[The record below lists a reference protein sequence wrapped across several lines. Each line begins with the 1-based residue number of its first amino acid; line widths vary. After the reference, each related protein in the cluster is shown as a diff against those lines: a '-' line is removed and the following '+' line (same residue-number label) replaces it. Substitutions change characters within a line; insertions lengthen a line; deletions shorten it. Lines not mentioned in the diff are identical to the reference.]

1 MKKTILKAA
10 LCFSL
15 MAAFSSTAISCSSS
29 DDETTENVSSLDP
42 NNFQGKIAA
51 GTTVTLDAT
60 KVYNLKGKLS
70 VENGATLI
78 IPAGTRIVASEGA
91 TYVIVERGGKIFVN
105 GTAASPV
112 VFEGST
118 HKQGHWGGIVILGN
132 APSNRSASGT
142 STSEL
147 GELIYGGTNQ
157 ADNSGSIKYLVI
169 KDSGFKYNPEK
180 EFNGLSLFGVGSATT
195 VSYVA
200 VVDGADDGIEFFG
213 GNVNAD
219 HLLVLGVGDDSID
232 WTEGWQGTGNY
243 IYAARKKQ
251 YQTAAEPGNRGV
263 EADTQDT
270 NANTTNGNGASNPT
284 ITNATFLGNT
294 AGSESQGLKVRAG
307 SNGKFDNIVLANFAT
322 GLDFETD
329 RTLAWF
335 QGASY
340 IKNVKFVNI
349 ATKSKAKN
357 TAGTAVDI
365 STVFT
370 ENAAA
375 LGAGSGTALP
385 EWAKGWSGVTS
396 FDTTDAM
403 N

>member
-1 MKKTILKAA
+1 MKKTFLNAA
-10 LCFSL
+10 LFLS
-15 MAAFSSTAISCSSS
+15 MVATVSTTAISCSNS
-29 DDETTENVSSLDP
+29 DDDSSQTVSSLDP
-42 NNFQGKIAA
+42 SNFKGNIAA
-51 GTTVTLDAT
+51 GTVVTLDAS
-60 KVYNLKGKLS
+60 KVYTITGRVL

-78 IPAGTRIVASEGA
+78 IPEGTRITVAEGA
-91 TYVIVERGGKIFVN
+91 NYLIVDKGGKIFMN
-105 GTAASPV
+105 GTAAKPI
-112 VFEGST
+112 VFEGT
-118 HKQGHWGGIVILGN
+118 AHKQGHWGGIVILGN
-132 APSNRSASGT
+132 APTNRTAAGT

-147 GELIYGGTNQ
+147 GDLTYGGTNTS
-157 ADNSGSIKYLVI
+157 DNSGVMKYVVI

-180 EFNGLSLFGVGSATT
+180 EFNGLSLFGVGSGTT

-200 VVDGADDGIEFFG
+200 VIDGADDGIEFFG

-232 WTEGWQGTGNY
+232 WTEGWQGSANY

-270 NANTTNGNGASNPT
+270 NPTTTFGNGASNPM

-294 AGSESQGLKVRAG
+294 AGSESQGMKVRAG
-307 SNGKFDNIVLANFAT
+307 SNGQFDNIVLANYTT

-335 QGASY
+335 QSGSY
-340 IKNVKFVNI
+340 LKNLRFVNVT
-349 ATKSKAKN
+349 TKSKAKN

-365 STVFT
+365 SALYS
-370 ENAAA
+370 ENTSAV
-375 LGAGSGTALP
+375 GAGNGTALP
-385 EWAKGWSGVTS
+385 DWAKGWTGLSS
-396 FDTTDAM
+396 FDVSDAM